1 MKKLEL
7 QLFVVG
13 HSIKGRTA
21 MANIQRIVKA
31 KLPGRC
37 ALEVIDVLEQ
47 PDAAEDANVMATPT
61 LIKKA
66 PAPVWRII
74 GDLSVTEK
82 VLQGLGIDD
91 EADEDGEDGSG
102 GGTGDDE
109 R

>member
-13 HSIKGRTA
+13 HSVKGRAA

-31 KLPGRC
+31 KLPGRVE
-37 ALEVIDVLEQ
+37 LEVIDVLEQ
-47 PDAAEDANVMATPT
+47 PDAAESANVMATPT

-82 VLQGLGIDD
+82 VLRGLGLD
-91 EADEDGEDGSG
+91 EEEDVAD
-102 GGTGDDE
+102 GDDE
-109 R
+109 GQGSDGR